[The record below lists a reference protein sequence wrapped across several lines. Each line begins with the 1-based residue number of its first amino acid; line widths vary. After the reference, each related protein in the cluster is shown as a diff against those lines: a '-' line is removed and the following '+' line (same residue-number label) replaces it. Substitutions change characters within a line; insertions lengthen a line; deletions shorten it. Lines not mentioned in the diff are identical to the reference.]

1 MAIKVANNQSL
12 TAITALP
19 SAVSGGAMTLLS
31 TQTASSSSTITFDSN
46 IDSTYKEYIF
56 KYYDVHASENSMLCV
71 NFRDGSTA
79 YDATKTTT
87 MFESYQNE
95 AGTSTSLAYVTDYD
109 LAQGTGI
116 QRLGFVG
123 WSEADES
130 CAGTLHLYDPSST
143 TFVKNFISQTHGYH
157 GSNLAINSFVAGYC
171 NVTAAIDGVQ
181 FSLNAGNIDSGTFKM
196 YGVS

>member
-19 SAVSGGAMTLLS
+19 SAVSGGTLNLLS
-31 TQTASSSSTITFDSN
+31 TQTASSSSTITFDSG

-56 KYYDVHASENSMLCV
+56 KYYDIHPSEGVMLAV

-79 YDATKTTT
+79 YDATKTGTF
-87 MFESYQNE
+87 FEAYQNE
-95 AGTSTSLAYVTDYD
+95 GGSSTALGYVTDYD
-109 LAQGTGI
+109 IAQGTGV
-116 QRLGFVG
+116 QRLGYVG
-123 WSEADES
+123 NENDES
-130 CAGTLHLYDPSST
+130 LAGTLHLFNPSDT
-143 TFVKNFISQTHGYH
+143 TFVKNYIATTPGLH
-157 GSNLAINSFVAGYC
+157 GSDLALTSYVAGYI

-181 FSLNAGNIDSGTFKM
+181 FSMTSGNIDTGTFKM